1 MRYIAQ
7 LISRARI
14 ETGNK
19 MTLTQELTKLR
30 DILTLFE
37 LPNEVYDT
45 VDRLIIKENK
55 RLEIISD
62 ELRKLVST
70 NYGLAI

>member
-1 MRYIAQ
+1 
-7 LISRARI
+7 
-14 ETGNK
+14 